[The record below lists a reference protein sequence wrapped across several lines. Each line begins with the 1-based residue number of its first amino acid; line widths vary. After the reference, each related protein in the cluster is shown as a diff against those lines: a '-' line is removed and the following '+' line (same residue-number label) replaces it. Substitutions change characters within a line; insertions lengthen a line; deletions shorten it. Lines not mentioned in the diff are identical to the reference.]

1 MKTEKL
7 QQRMRRATISLL
19 IWTLGWVLSMTVVA
33 FAPRHIWDF
42 APVYTL
48 IAVAVHLFFGYKMII
63 ANKQNL
69 NAMDE
74 LQRKVHFNAMAI
86 TLGVSVV
93 FTGLYAM
100 MEDIRLI
107 SFEPDPAHVLMVISI
122 CYMLSIVVGMR
133 KYH

>member
-7 QQRMRRATISLL
+7 QQRMRRATLSLL
-19 IWTLGWVLSMTVVA
+19 IWTLGWVLSMAVVA